1 MKLPELSEVQFQASA
16 QSQAFDPLKLPDP
29 NPQLQQNLS
38 IIQQSFAN
46 LAQSGKANAQ
56 ADYGMQDRSFL
67 EQFAELVPKAV
78 NTAIELQKTDVAIQ
92 MARADDRYYQ
102 MLEQGLI
109 PQNGELLA
117 IEQQEKAK
125 DNVTKAG
132 AAEAAQQT
140 GNYDVVRGILNFS
153 NHGEIALRR
162 RNAQHMFTNVYPD
175 WMKTQLETNDTAVMV
190 ENEDGQLVEV
200 AINQKNLPD
209 YQHKQI
215 MSHLRTAFMGHEL
228 LADTNN
234 DLIQKEMAIG
244 FKTDSAISTAY
255 SRNTRANDGTV
266 RFNAGYTNMFDEFNK
281 GNMASLGEFQT
292 DAASMYDKEGVNLIN
307 TPKEFYTR
315 LISDIGTATENGAE
329 FPIGDF
335 IEKAQF
341 ADGKTFMERAPL
353 QARLLMRT
361 YRDKRRTYLANKLKA
376 DTQDLKFAIAEF
388 GAPNADDPKS
398 VSDFVAFK
406 TTVRQRAAELG
417 IDASDMLKVI
427 DQQIRVGSMGADE
440 MNQLREQAEI
450 ALATGNASQNA
461 DYYLHPV
468 VGPEVREKV
477 DKQVERKKTPE
488 YTSSSK
494 QIADLIGSSTKGT
507 MVDPEGKLKGQA
519 IGVNRHYQL
528 IYDNKY
534 DDLMQRNL
542 RLDPKDRLTNAAIA
556 DQARDTAIAQWEKDS
571 KNDQHKYYVNPKNG
585 NFDNYPVAKEDSF
598 ETNQNNTVRA
608 LTSGAATQKGVL
620 TQIATEPQRI
630 MLREGVNQAIATYS
644 ATGEV
649 DPYFISLQKKINQT
663 LGKRVIQNPM
673 QLAIAAAQGYG
684 DLKPGEVPQAPAYL
698 QVANTT
704 KDKRRLFAELVGL
717 KGKPLYTN
725 PVKYGP
731 TQEMP
736 VRSAFQAVVQPTTP
750 NRPSTQVV
758 KNPISTLV
766 TEGEGQY
773 DSMFPGENYPEMLD
787 MEIRTELVEFQK
799 EKLKDGRAS
808 GAVGTHQLLYPERA
822 ADLAGL
828 PADAKFTPENQEK
841 MFMAT
846 LLNKPGR
853 EAVADFLQGR
863 SADIETAIDQMSMEF
878 ASIEYRN
885 GESYYKDGVNKAKI
899 TRDRVR
905 EALIATR
912 DLMRGNQ

>member
-16 QSQAFDPLKLPDP
+16 QSKAFDPLKLPDP

-38 IIQQSFAN
+38 AIQQSFAN
-46 LAQSGKANAQ
+46 MAKDGYN
-56 ADYGMQDRSFL
+56 YEPSFL
-67 EQFAELVPKAV
+67 EQFSELLPQAM
-78 NTAIELQKTDVAIQ
+78 NTAVQMQKVDVAIQ

-109 PQNGELLA
+109 PQNGELLS

-125 DNVTKAG
+125 DGVTKVV
-132 AAEAAQQT
+132 AADAAAQT
-140 GNYDVVRGILNFS
+140 GNYDTVRGILNFS
-153 NHGEIALRR
+153 NHGEIALRKR
-162 RNAQHMFTNVYPD
+162 VANHMFTNVYPD
-175 WMKTQLETNDTAVMV
+175 WMKTQLETNTSTVMV
-190 ENEDGQLVEV
+190 ENENGQLEEV
-200 AINQKNLPD
+200 AINAKNLPD

-215 MSHLRTAFMGHEL
+215 MSHLRTAFMGHES
-228 LADTNN
+228 LANINN

-244 FKTDSAISTAY
+244 FKTDATISTSY
-255 SRNTRANDGTV
+255 SRNTRANDGTA
-266 RFNAGYTNMFDEFNK
+266 RFTSGYTNMFDEFNK
-281 GNMASLGEFQT
+281 GNMASLGQFQV
-292 DAASMYDKEGVNLIN
+292 DAASMYDKKGVNLIN
-307 TPKEFYTR
+307 TPAEFYKR
-315 LISDIGTATENGAE
+315 LISDIGTAAENGAE
-329 FPIGDF
+329 FPIGEF
-335 IEKAQF
+335 IENAQF

-388 GAPNADDPKS
+388 GAPNPDDPKS
-398 VSDFVAFK
+398 VSDYVAFK
-406 TTVRQRAAELG
+406 TAVRERAAELG
-417 IDASDMLKVI
+417 IDATDHLKII

-440 MNQLREQAEI
+440 LNQLREQAEI
-450 ALATGNASQNA
+450 ALQTGNASQNA
-461 DYYLHPV
+461 DYYIHSV
-468 VGPEVREKV
+468 VGPEFRDKV

-519 IGVNRHYQL
+519 VGVNRHYQT

-534 DDLMQRNL
+534 DELMQTNL

-585 NFDNYPVAKEDSF
+585 NFDNYPVAQADAA
-598 ETNQNNTVRA
+598 ETTQNNNVRTI
-608 LTSGAATQKGVL
+608 TSAAKTQKGVL
-620 TQIATEPQRI
+620 TQIAAQPQLS
-630 MLREGVNQAIATYS
+630 MSREAVADAIANFS
-644 ATGEV
+644 ATGQI
-649 DPYFISLQKKINQT
+649 DPVLTSLQTKINQT
-663 LGKRVIQNPM
+663 VGKRVIQNPM
-673 QLAIAAAQGYG
+673 QIAIAAAQGYG
-684 DLKPGEVPQAPAYL
+684 DLQPGEVPQAPAFL
-698 QVANTT
+698 QRAATT
-704 KDKRRLFAELVGL
+704 SQKRQMMADLVGL
-717 KGKPLYTN
+717 KGRGLYTQ
-725 PVKYGP
+725 PAKYGP
-731 TQEMP
+731 TPEMP

-750 NRPSTQVV
+750 NRPSTQPV

-773 DSMFPGENYPEMLD
+773 DSMFPGENYPKMLD
-787 MEIRTELVEFQK
+787 MEIRTDLVDFQK
-799 EKLKDGRAS
+799 SKQDGRAS
-808 GAVGTHQLLYPERA
+808 VAVGTFQFLYPEKA

-863 SADIETAIDQMSMEF
+863 SADVETAIDQMSMEF

-885 GESYYKDGVNKAKI
+885 GESYYKDSVNKAKI
-899 TRDRVR
+899 TREKVR

>member
-67 EQFAELVPKAV
+67 EQFAELVPQAV

-244 FKTDSAISTAY
+244 FKTDAAISTAY
-255 SRNTRANDGTV
+255 SRNTRANDGTT
-266 RFNAGYTNMFDEFNK
+266 RFTSGYTNMFDEFNK

-292 DAASMYDKEGVNLIN
+292 DAASMYDKKGVNLIN
-307 TPKEFYTR
+307 TPKEFYAR
-315 LISDIGTATENGAE
+315 LISDIGTAAENGAE
-329 FPIGDF
+329 FPIGEF
-335 IEKAQF
+335 IENAQF

-376 DTQDLKFAIAEF
+376 DTQDLKFGITEAYKTLSEEN
-388 GAPNADDPKS
+388 AP
-398 VSDFVAFK
+398 VSDFVALK
-406 TTVRQRAAELG
+406 TTTRKRAAELG
-417 IDASDMLKVI
+417 IDASDMLKVV
-427 DQQIRVGSMGADE
+427 DQQIRIGSYGADE
-440 MNQLREQAEI
+440 LTKLREEAEI
-450 ALATGNASQNA
+450 ALATGNASQTA
-461 DYYLHPV
+461 EYYLHPV
-468 VGPEVREKV
+468 VGPEFREKV
-477 DKQVERKKTPE
+477 DKQVQRVETPE
-488 YTSSSK
+488 YKINSK
-494 QIADLIGSSTKGT
+494 EISTTIGGATKGT
-507 MVDPEGKLKGQA
+507 MVDPLGNLKGQA
-519 IGVNRHYQL
+519 VQVNAHYQR
-528 IYDNKY
+528 IFDDKY
-534 DDLMQRNL
+534 AELTDRNTQ
-542 RLDPKDRLTNAAIA
+542 LDPKDRLTPKAIA
-556 DQARDTAIAQWEKDS
+556 DQARDAALSQWQTDS
-571 KNDQHKYYVNPKNG
+571 KDEKHQYYVNPKNG
-585 NFDNYPVAKEDSF
+585 NFDNFPVPAVDQAEV
-598 ETNQNNTVRA
+598 TQNSNVRTI
-608 LTSGAATQKGVL
+608 TSGARTQKGVL
-620 TQIATEPQRI
+620 SQIAAQPQ
-630 MLREGVNQAIATYS
+630 LTVAREIVADAIANFS
-644 ATGEV
+644 STGQV
-649 DPYFISLQKKINQT
+649 DPTFVTLQSKINEAV
-663 LGKRVIQNPM
+663 GKRVIQNPM

-684 DLKPGEVPQAPAYL
+684 DLKPNEVPQAPAFL
-698 QVANTT
+698 QRAGTT
-704 KDKRRLFAELVGL
+704 SQKRQWMADLLGL
-717 KGKPLYTN
+717 QGNNYTQ
-725 PVKYGP
+725 PAKYGP
-731 TQEMP
+731 VAQMP
-736 VRSAFQAVVQPTTP
+736 VRQGMPNVAPVFQGETPEGLTGLSANDYRELGFIVSAEAGPGDDKYAVAASVI
-750 NRPSTQVV
+750 NRLATGGFGDSISEIGRRPGQYEAVYTGKAYYSDELTQDLAS
-758 KNPISTLV
+758 P
-766 TEGEGQY
+766 EGQKKIA
-773 DSMFPGENYPEMLD
+773 EML
-787 MEIRTELVEFQK
+787 ML
-799 EKLKDGRAS
+799 LDGRTDFKGQSQLGNRDPDNDPMVDPLGNFFHYA
-808 GAVGTHQLLYPERA
+808 GQTGMGPYTGTVNRNYR
-822 ADLAGL
+822 
-828 PADAKFTPENQEK
+828 
-841 MFMAT
+841 
-846 LLNKPGR
+846 R
-853 EAVADFLQGR
+853 FL
-863 SADIETAIDQMSMEF
+863 
-878 ASIEYRN
+878 
-885 GESYYKDGVNKAKI
+885 K
-899 TRDRVR
+899 
-905 EALIATR
+905 
-912 DLMRGNQ
+912 

>member
-29 NPQLQQNLS
+29 NPQLSQNLS

-109 PQNGELLA
+109 PQNGELLS

-125 DNVTKAG
+125 DNLTKVG

-140 GNYDVVRGILNFS
+140 DNYDVVRGILNFS

-162 RNAQHMFTNVYPD
+162 RTAQHMFTNVYPD
-175 WMKTQLETNDTAVMV
+175 WMKTQLETNNTTVMV
-190 ENEDGQLVEV
+190 ENEEGQLVEA

-234 DLIQKEMAIG
+234 DLIQKEMAVG
-244 FKTDSAISTAY
+244 FKTDNIISSAY
-255 SRNTRANDGTV
+255 SRNTRANDGTA
-266 RFNAGYTNMFDEFNK
+266 RFTSGYTNMFDEFK
-281 GNMASLGEFQT
+281 GGNMVSLGNFQV
-292 DAASMYDKEGVNLIN
+292 DAASMYDKKGVNLIN
-307 TPKEFYTR
+307 TPPEFYKR

-341 ADGKTFMERAPL
+341 ADGKTFMQRAPL

-361 YRDKRRTYLANKLKA
+361 YRDKRRTYLSNKLKA
-376 DTQDLKFAIAEF
+376 DTQELKFAIAEY
-388 GAPNADDPKS
+388 GAPNAEDPKS

-417 IDASDMLKVI
+417 IDANDMLKVI
-427 DQQIRVGSMGADE
+427 DQQIRVGSYGADE

-477 DKQVERKKTPE
+477 DKQVQRKKTPE

-519 IGVNRHYQL
+519 VGVNRHYQT

-534 DDLMQRNL
+534 DDLMQRNIGL
-542 RLDPKDRLTNAAIA
+542 PPEKRLTNAAIA

-585 NFDNYPVAKEDSF
+585 NFDNYPAAKIEAA
-598 ETNQNNTVRA
+598 EVNENNTVRA
-608 LTSGAATQKGVL
+608 LTTGAKTQKGVL
-620 TQIATEPQRI
+620 TQIAAEPQRI
-630 MLREGVNQAIATYS
+630 MLREGVNQTIATYS

-663 LGKRVIQNPM
+663 VGRRVIQNPM
-673 QLAIAAAQGYG
+673 QIVIAAAQGYG
-684 DLKPGEVPQAPAYL
+684 DLKPGEIPQAPAFR
-698 QVANTT
+698 QRAATSA
-704 KDKRRLFAELVGL
+704 KARQMMAELVNMQGRA
-717 KGKPLYTN
+717 LYTN
-725 PVKYGP
+725 PAKYGP
-731 TQEMP
+731 SSEMP
-736 VRSAFQAVVQPTTP
+736 VRPVFQASVQPTTQ
-750 NRPSTQVV
+750 NRPSNQLV

-773 DSMFPGENYPEMLD
+773 DSMYPNERYPEILD
-787 MEIRTELVEFQK
+787 MEIRTELVDFQK
-799 EKLKDGRAS
+799 QKLADGRAS
-808 GAVGTHQLLYPERA
+808 VAVGTFQFLYPEKI
-822 ADLAGL
+822 ADLARL
-828 PADAKFTPENQEK
+828 PANAKFTPENQEK
-841 MFMAT
+841 MLMAT

-853 EAVADFLQGR
+853 EAVADFLQDR
-863 SADIETAIDQMSMEF
+863 SNDVETAIDQMSMEF

-912 DLMRGNQ
+912 NFMRGNQ

>member
-109 PQNGELLA
+109 PQNGELLS

-125 DNVTKAG
+125 DNITKG
-132 AAEAAQQT
+132 TAAEAAQQT

-162 RNAQHMFTNVYPD
+162 RTAQHMFTNVYPD

-244 FKTDSAISTAY
+244 FKTDAAISTAY
-255 SRNTRANDGTV
+255 SRNTRANDGTA
-266 RFNAGYTNMFDEFNK
+266 RFTSGYTNMFDEFNK
-281 GNMASLGEFQT
+281 GNMASLGQFQV
-292 DAASMYDKEGVNLIN
+292 DAASMYDKKGVNLIN
-307 TPKEFYTR
+307 TPAEFYKR
-315 LISDIGTATENGAE
+315 LISDIGTAAENGAE
-329 FPIGDF
+329 FPIGEF
-335 IEKAQF
+335 IENAQF

-361 YRDKRRTYLANKLKA
+361 YRDKRRTYLANQLKA

-388 GAPNADDPKS
+388 GAPNPDDPKS

-440 MNQLREQAEI
+440 LNQLREQAEI
-450 ALATGNASQNA
+450 ALATGKASQTA
-461 DYYLHPV
+461 DYYIHPV
-468 VGPEVREKV
+468 VGPEFREKV
-477 DKQVERKKTPE
+477 DKQVQRVETPE
-488 YTSSSK
+488 YKINSK
-494 QIADLIGSSTKGT
+494 EISTTIGGATKGT
-507 MVDPEGKLKGQA
+507 MVDPLGNLKGQA
-519 IGVNRHYQL
+519 VQVNAHYQR
-528 IYDNKY
+528 IFDEKY
-534 DDLMQRNL
+534 AELTDKNVQ
-542 RLDPKDRLTNAAIA
+542 LDPKDRLTPKAIA
-556 DQARDTAIAQWEKDS
+556 DQARDAALSQWQTDS
-571 KNDQHKYYVNPKNG
+571 KDEKHQYYVNPKNG
-585 NFDNYPVAKEDSF
+585 NFDNFPVPAVDQAEV
-598 ETNQNNTVRA
+598 TQNSNVRTI
-608 LTSGAATQKGVL
+608 TSGAKTQKGVL
-620 TQIATEPQRI
+620 TQIAAQPQLS
-630 MLREGVNQAIATYS
+630 MTREAVSDAIANFS
-644 ATGEV
+644 ATGQI
-649 DPYFISLQKKINQT
+649 DPVLTSLQTKINQSV
-663 LGKRVIQNPM
+663 GKRVIQNPM
-673 QLAIAAAQGYG
+673 QIAIAAAQGYG
-684 DLKPGEVPQAPAYL
+684 DLQPGEVPQAPAFL
-698 QVANTT
+698 QRAATT
-704 KDKRRLFAELVGL
+704 SQKRQMMADLVGL
-717 KGKPLYTN
+717 KGRGLYTQ
-725 PVKYGP
+725 PAKYGP
-731 TQEMP
+731 TPEMP

-787 MEIRTELVEFQK
+787 MEIRTDLVDFQK
-799 EKLKDGRAS
+799 SKQDGRAS
-808 GAVGTHQLLYPERA
+808 VAVGTFQFLYPEKA

-863 SADIETAIDQMSMEF
+863 TADVETAIDQMSMEF

-899 TRDRVR
+899 TRERVR